1 MVKWNAYYF
10 ETLNDTSPA
19 RMTTIQADDEDEAG
33 KIAIAQM
40 GRCMRVPCHPPGMG
54 RAKSTLRGTRPEPGR
69 RASDLNEDR
78 RMNKAPTPVAQC

>member
-33 KIAIAQM
+33 RIAIAQM
-40 GRCMRVPCHPPGMG
+40 GRCMRVHV
-54 RAKSTLRGTRPEPGR
+54 TRPIWGEP
-69 RASDLNEDR
+69 SQ
-78 RMNKAPTPVAQC
+78 PFVAQGQSQDGAPVM